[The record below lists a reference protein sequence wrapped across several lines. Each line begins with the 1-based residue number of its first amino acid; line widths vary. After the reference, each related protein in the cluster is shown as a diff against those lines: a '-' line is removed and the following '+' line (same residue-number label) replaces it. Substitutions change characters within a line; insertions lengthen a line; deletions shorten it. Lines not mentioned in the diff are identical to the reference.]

1 MIIGIEFNKVFSE
14 YFDAHTLSEPVYEQ
28 GVGLTSEG
36 DFTYFESFIEDAWET
51 YQTKDADT
59 QKELDEIAS
68 QIFGFS
74 RMTFR
79 EFVGEYSK
87 YRTDFILGSFPPNA
101 DIIGE
106 NDDDD
111 EIDWQ
116 FILSQ

>member
-1 MIIGIEFNKVFSE
+1 MKKEFATYSRHYKDTPEGHIFLQKE
-14 YFDAHTLSEPVYEQ
+14 GACTITL
-28 GVGLTSEG
+28 EG
-36 DFTYFESFIEDAWET
+36 AM
-51 YQTKDADT
+51 AMT